1 VFFSYNK
8 LVLASV
14 KNTASRIEPYL
25 MWHSETTTHAGAL
38 GLILEEG
45 DHLILQFRKE

>member
-8 LVLASV
+8 SVLASV
-14 KNTASRIEPYL
+14 KNLANQTKPYL
-25 MWHSETTTHAGAL
+25 MWRSEITTHAGAL